1 MPVSRSLIGAV
12 ALFSLSSPALADVC
26 SDLWTERN
34 QIYKQAGYC
43 FKTAQ
48 AIRVFGNAGCAY
60 DDVRDVPLSA
70 RAQQRINQIVRMERT
85 YGCVR

>member
-1 MPVSRSLIGAV
+1 MLLSRSLFAAT
-12 ALFSLSSPALADVC
+12 ALLGLSGPAFADVC

-70 RAQQRINQIVRMERT
+70 RAQQRINQIVRMERA
-85 YGCVR
+85 YNCVR